1 MINPVAETLKIPLH
15 RVYANNLVFKE
26 DGTFLG
32 FDESE
37 PTSRDGGK
45 PAVIQ
50 SLKDAHGYETVVM
63 VGDGATDMQARPPA
77 DAFIGFGGIVV
88 RDSVKAGADWFVT
101 DFQVQ
106 TCVHMRSSPAHFT
119 SVNTYDVLL

>member
-1 MINPVAETLKIPLH
+1 MINPVAESLKIPLH
-15 RVYANNLVFKE
+15 RVYANNLLFKD
-26 DGTFLG
+26 DGSFRG
-32 FDESE
+32 FDETE

-50 SLKDAHGYETVVM
+50 SLKDAHGYDIVVM

-88 RDSVKAGADWFVT
+88 RESVKAGSDWFVT
-101 DFQVQ
+101 DFQVIYRMS
-106 TCVHMRSSPAHFT
+106 CFSIFK
-119 SVNTYDVLL
+119 

>member
-1 MINPVAETLKIPLH
+1 MINPVAAVLKIPLH
-15 RVYANNLVFKE
+15 RVYANNLIFKE
-26 DGTFLG
+26 DGTFEG
-32 FDESE
+32 FDPTE

-45 PAVIQ
+45 AAVIQ

-77 DAFIGFGGIVV
+77 SAFIGFGGIVV

-101 DFQVQ
+101 DFQVLLISLKYA
-106 TCVHMRSSPAHFT
+106 R
-119 SVNTYDVLL
+119 NRDVRIQ